1 MPIITLAS
9 ETWAHETTVP
19 YPFTD
24 IHEQGA
30 PASADPSSFQAYRCT
45 ACGKV
50 FRVSFQFG
58 FPFYWDETAD
68 HEQPTAIEYRWEDDD
83 IS

>member
-24 IHEQGA
+24 IHEHGA

-83 IS
+83 I